1 MAVEHKQRSLP
12 SLSLLMLVKINNAAR
27 DEEKRPRSIM
37 GVDDF
42 SVVVLDQSVKQVEVR
57 LPKDQ
62 QSS

>member
-1 MAVEHKQRSLP
+1 MF
-12 SLSLLMLVKINNAAR
+12 VKINNAAR
-27 DEEKRPRSIM
+27 DEEKGPRSIM

-42 SVVVLDQSVKQVEVR
+42 SIVVLDQSVKQIEVR